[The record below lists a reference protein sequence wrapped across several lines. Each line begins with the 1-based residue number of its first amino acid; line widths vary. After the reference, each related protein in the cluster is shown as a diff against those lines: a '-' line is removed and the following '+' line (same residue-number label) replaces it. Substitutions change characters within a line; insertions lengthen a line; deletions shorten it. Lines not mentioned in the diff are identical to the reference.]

1 MDPHGCLFCFCVGK
15 PRLHAPYPEPS
26 VTLELY
32 IEGSLLWVV
41 FFYSFKVI
49 IVFEGGGHH
58 HHCLL

>member
-1 MDPHGCLFCFCVGK
+1 MAACSVFCVGK

-32 IEGSLLWVV
+32 IRIPALGKY
-41 FFYSFKVI
+41 FYFLKVI